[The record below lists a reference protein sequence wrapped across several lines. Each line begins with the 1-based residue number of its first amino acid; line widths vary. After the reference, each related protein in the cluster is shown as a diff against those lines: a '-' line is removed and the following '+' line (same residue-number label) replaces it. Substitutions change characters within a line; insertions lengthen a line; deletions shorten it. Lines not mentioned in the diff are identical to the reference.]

1 MKFDLTI
8 HDVETYAAEPL
19 MHLATLLSVRGVDYD
34 DLLEGATEAV
44 RFVVE
49 TYWDELVGVL
59 DGAVGDDWAHFRGV
73 CEAAD
78 ALRRAMLEAV
88 GA

>member
-19 MHLATLLSVRGVDYD
+19 MHLANLLSVGGPGRD
-34 DLLEGATEAV
+34 DILDGTTTAV

-59 DGAVGDDWAHFRGV
+59 EGAVGEDWAHFRGV
-73 CEAAD
+73 CDAAN

-88 GA
+88 GT